1 MKRLG
6 AVVFLLVLLQPL
18 GAQTNTGTITGTVFD
33 PDGGVI
39 PGAEVQLANLAT
51 KVSQVS
57 VTSDQGIFSFPSLPP
72 GVYRLSATM
81 PGFKTGV
88 LNAVTVFTAT
98 ASTADL
104 KLEVGEV
111 SEEVVVEGRAPL
123 LSRSSAALSTTV
135 ESRLMKDLPFP
146 ERSALGAVMI
156 AAGVTGDP
164 QYQGGIQ
171 SENPGIYTQPV
182 TPGGSISMGGGRP
195 GSGSV
200 LVDGSDITLTSY
212 PRSGVTFSGE
222 TVQEVTVQAN
232 GLPAQ
237 YGRTGGGIINQTT
250 RSGSSELHGSLS
262 WSHTDP
268 TLQAWT
274 HGTHEIGRRT
284 IKRQNYFGGAVGG
297 PVYIPR
303 LYDGSDK
310 TFFFF
315 SLEPARMRDVMYNPG
330 RIPIPKSL
338 TGNMN
343 DDWDLINQNIVR
355 SQGAEAALA
364 AARPRGLFYQFPL
377 NSQGFPIG
385 DRYANR
391 SQYVAIPGN
400 DLSALVARNKAAQYI
415 LSQFP
420 TPENPGN
427 YVVFIRPDGL
437 WDQTGNN
444 AYLARGVQSVD
455 DRYTI
460 KFDHVISDS
469 DRLTFRYTYVP
480 VTGTRYNHFGP
491 DSPLGNLVQDK
502 IYSRNLTLSQTHL
515 FNNTMVNE
523 FRATY
528 MRGNQF
534 RGPNDAAISKDWGA
548 ELGLAAATKG
558 YGFPAL
564 WNSGTGGGPGTSLD
578 VNLGVAN
585 DFSWIRG
592 RHSIKIGGEVRSFQM
607 NRYDLTDLLGGRY
620 GFSAGHTNDGSSGGS
635 TMASFLLGIVNSYS
649 VKTVEVPFYY
659 RWRYYAGYVQDD
671 FKLRPNLTLNLGLR
685 YGVETPRTEKYN
697 RQGSFDPD
705 FQGTLNG
712 LPVKGA
718 FVFAGT
724 NGKPRSLWKTNYMGL
739 EPRLGL
745 AYSPGAFFTI
755 RASYSIYH
763 APLTGMGN
771 SIMPDLNVPGS
782 TVGQAVGGTG
792 PGWVNFITNPVG
804 PIAPNMPLA
813 GDPLFTW
820 GSGNLPYF
828 DPSDVVP
835 YVQDWSL
842 SMQFQLNQGLLLETS
857 YNGRRGT
864 HLFSSP
870 LNMNLPGYDLLKS
883 KIAAK
888 QDFTVR
894 VPNPYGL
901 VDAKGAIRTQSLLES
916 LRPYQQFFDN
926 AIDSLFDRRGNST
939 YHGMYL
945 ALKQRYAYGLFAQA
959 SYAWSKSID
968 DVSSGITD
976 FNVTDIFGVARPQNP
991 RDLRPEWSLST
1002 YDVPHK
1008 FTLSYSY
1015 ELPVGRGKWANVQ
1028 NRILNHVIGGWNTS
1042 GLFSMQT
1049 GYPIWVRLGGNGY
1062 WISEGGGDAQQG
1074 LYLRPNIVSGVPV
1087 VNPDWEKNPYLT
1099 PYLNPAA
1106 FSIPGSLGDPDLGN
1120 ASRTLG
1126 SARNPVTKFYDVR
1139 VFKKF
1144 GLGIGGEDT
1153 YVEFQADFINALNH
1167 PNFFFNPNSGHE
1179 VFNGFDR
1186 KSLTDPKTAPFTN
1199 NAGFGYLNRANTTPG
1214 RLIRL
1219 GLKLAF

>member
-1 MKRLG
+1 MKKLSTM
-6 AVVFLLVLLQPL
+6 FLLLLLVQTAA
-18 GAQTNTGTITGTVFD
+18 AQTNTGTITGTIFD
-33 PDGGVI
+33 PHRGVI
-39 PGAEVQLANLAT
+39 PGVEIRITNLAT
-51 KVSQVS
+51 KATQVVES
-57 VTSDQGIFSFPSLPP
+57 SDEGFFTVPSLSP
-72 GVYRLSATM
+72 GAYQLSASM

-88 LNAVTVFTAT
+88 LEPVNVFTAT
-98 ASTADL
+98 ATSVEL

-111 SEEVVVEGRAPL
+111 SEQVMVSASAPL

-250 RSGSSELHGSLS
+250 RSGSREIHGSLS

-303 LYDGSDK
+303 LYNGKEK

-315 SLEPARMRDVMYNPG
+315 SLEPARLSDVMYNPG
-330 RIPIPKSL
+330 RLPIPNVL
-338 TGNMN
+338 TGNLN
-343 DDWDLINQNIVR
+343 DDWDLIDQNIVR

-400 DLSALVARNKAAQYI
+400 DLSSLVARNKAAQFI

-420 TPENPGN
+420 TPENPGG

-437 WDQTGNN
+437 WDKTGNN

-455 DRYTI
+455 DRYTL
-460 KFDHVISDS
+460 KVDHVISES
-469 DRLTFRYTYVP
+469 DRMTFRYTYVP

-502 IYSRNLTLSQTHL
+502 IHSRNLTLSQTHL
-515 FNNTMVNE
+515 FNGTMVNE

-548 ELGLAAATKG
+548 ELGLTPATKG

-564 WNSGTGGGPGTSLD
+564 WNAGSGGGPGTSLD

-635 TMASFLLGIVNSYS
+635 AMASFLLGIVNSYS

-659 RWRYYAGYVQDD
+659 RWRYYAAYVQDD
-671 FKLRPNLTLNLGLR
+671 FKLRPDLTLNLGLR
-685 YGVETPRTEKYN
+685 YGVETPRTEKFN
-697 RQGSFDPD
+697 RQGSFDPG

-745 AYSPGAFFTI
+745 AYSPGAFATI

-771 SIMPDLNVPGS
+771 TIMPDLNVPGS
-782 TVGQAVGGTG
+782 SVGQAVGGTG

-804 PIAPNMPLA
+804 DIPPNMPLA

-842 SMQFQLNQGLLLETS
+842 SLQFQLNQGLVLETS

-870 LNMNLPGYDLLKS
+870 LNQNQPDYGVVKS
-883 KIAAK
+883 MIAAK
-888 QDFTVR
+888 TDFSMR
-894 VPNPYGL
+894 VPNPYRL
-901 VDAKGAIRTQSLLES
+901 VDAKGAVRTETILES

-926 AIDSLFDRRGNST
+926 AIDSVFERRGNST
-939 YHGMYL
+939 YHGMYV
-945 ALKQRYAYGLFAQA
+945 ALKQRYAHGLFAQA

-968 DVSSGITD
+968 DVSSGTMD
-976 FNVTDIFGVARPQNP
+976 VTDIFGAARPQNP

-1002 YDVPHK
+1002 YDIPHK
-1008 FTLSYSY
+1008 LTLSYSY
-1015 ELPVGRGKWANVQ
+1015 ELPIGRGKWANVQ
-1028 NRILNHVIGGWNTS
+1028 NGILNHVIGGWNTS

-1062 WISEGGGDAQQG
+1062 WISEGGGDAQPG
-1074 LYLRPNIVSGVPV
+1074 VYLRPNIVSGVPV
-1087 VNPDWEKNPYLT
+1087 VNPGWEKNPYLT

-1106 FSIPGSLGDPDLGN
+1106 FSVPGSLGNPDFGN
-1120 ASRTLG
+1120 APRTLG
-1126 SARNPVTKFYDVR
+1126 DARNPMTSFYDVR

-1144 GLGIGGEDT
+1144 GLGLGGEET

-1179 VFNGFDR
+1179 AFNGFDR
-1186 KSLTDPKTAPFTN
+1186 KSLTNPSTVPFTN

-1219 GLKLAF
+1219 GLKIAF